1 MPQEGGRSKLAIA
14 ARRAR
19 KTAALA
25 DIARMHVEGKSL
37 REIADAPRLLPRD
50 HQEVDRRGS
59 APRSLPVS
67 ATDNHKMVRLP
78 TAVYDRLLRL
88 AADIDRQRERSGRA
102 YANVPQTEQGD
113 RGAWTPIHAVISRAL
128 DEFEGHRRRGNR
140 KRAAFHVA
148 PDLNCSALPNS

>member
-1 MPQEGGRSKLAIA
+1 M
-14 ARRAR
+14 
-19 KTAALA
+19 
-25 DIARMHVEGKSL
+25 
-37 REIADAPRLLPRD
+37 
-50 HQEVDRRGS
+50 
-59 APRSLPVS
+59 S
-67 ATDNHKMVRLP
+67 ATENHKMVRLP

-140 KRAAFHVA
+140 KRAR
-148 PDLNCSALPNS
+148 LPVRTRSELTRLAQLLTQEKDHATPTQRQMD

>member
-1 MPQEGGRSKLAIA
+1 M
-14 ARRAR
+14 
-19 KTAALA
+19 
-25 DIARMHVEGKSL
+25 
-37 REIADAPRLLPRD
+37 
-50 HQEVDRRGS
+50 
-59 APRSLPVS
+59 S
-67 ATDNHKMVRLP
+67 ATENHKMVRLP

-140 KRAAFHVA
+140 KR
-148 PDLNCSALPNS
+148 LPRRTRSELTRLAQLLTQEKEPCHTDATANGLTPRPSFS